1 MSSRENGFTHRYR
14 AYSLYLI
21 IIWIVACPQ
30 YARGQNDSADDIL
43 RWVPLAA
50 TVGMKVSGV
59 DSQSS
64 WKRLTVN
71 TLSTLALTVG
81 VTYCLKHT
89 VHSMRPDKSDHYSF
103 PSGHTS
109 AAFANATILH
119 KEYGHVSKWVSIS
132 GYAVAAFTAY
142 DRVRLDRHHWM
153 DVIAGGAI
161 GIASAE
167 LGYWLGDKI
176 TGEKGNSQ
184 LVFVPNGVYFSY
196 SF

>member
-1 MSSRENGFTHRYR
+1 MRKCLFILLLVTMCLSTVQAQQTPRSDG
-14 AYSLYLI
+14 
-21 IIWIVACPQ
+21 P
-30 YARGQNDSADDIL
+30 DDLL

-50 TVGMKVSGV
+50 TVGMKIAGV

-64 WKRLTVN
+64 WKRMAVNSLT
-71 TLSTLALTVG
+71 TLALTAG
-81 VTYCLKHT
+81 VTYCLKYT

-109 AAFANATILH
+109 VAFANATILH
-119 KEYGHVSKWVSIS
+119 KDYGHVSTWICVG

-142 DRVRLDRHHWM
+142 DRIRRDRHHWM
-153 DVIAGGAI
+153 DVIAGSAI
-161 GIASAE
+161 GIAGGE
-167 LGYWLGDKI
+167 LGYWLGDQI
-176 TGEKGNSQ
+176 TGERKNSQ